1 MKKFY
6 TTLLA
11 LLAVVTM
18 SAESNETAK
27 LDIKEHINAM
37 HAPNANTDIICTSKV
52 AQHIMSQIAE
62 SDSNVDNLSSATNI
76 TPTKTENINVSVQT
90 AEWPSASVTNG
101 CYFTLSERMKPNI
114 TWTIGINGLIGE
126 FNEDNIDKSCTCR
139 NNSRS
144 GETLNFDNGTV
155 VITANGSKKTVHV
168 KAELVMEDAVKY
180 KFEFDAPMSSVPEE
194 NYTYSNLEIDE
205 SYKEYGITW
214 MRASDDVTQVVLTVN
229 GDLSVPG
236 TYTDDNAT
244 ATFFRSLPGGETE
257 TIKAATIL
265 KAATTVN
272 DFDEP
277 SLSLSF
283 IGEDAKQYNFNA
295 VYTHPEPTEVLN
307 LNLEGIQLK
316 DIIEKS
322 GIFQIYGF
330 NEDETINI
338 SIVPTAKQIAGHY
351 TIDDLK
357 AYSSYNIITFIRPD
371 GTLVEKK
378 YYDAD
383 FDVTVDGD
391 KATLVGT
398 FLAGEYKINM
408 NLKCNIVIAGL
419 TYDTDEDVDV
429 VFTKEH
435 LAKIENYDA
444 TKAVYVIL
452 EDKDSKTDFYLY
464 VYVDDFD
471 ATTSI
476 PVGTYPVDKS
486 YKAPSVQAGMF
497 YGNNV
502 YPTFL
507 AKTDGQGNLTDNLW
521 YAVNGTLTVTENN
534 GELAFELNAKNS
546 YKRNMRVRYNM
557 PATAIRNVSAAKPA
571 VKTLEGNK
579 IIIRKNGKRY
589 NAVGQQQG
597 R

>member
-1 MKKFY
+1 MRRFY
-6 TTLLA
+6 TTLLT
-11 LLAVVTM
+11 LISVVTIYAG
-18 SAESNETAK
+18 S
-27 LDIKEHINAM
+27 
-37 HAPNANTDIICTSKV
+37 
-52 AQHIMSQIAE
+52 
-62 SDSNVDNLSSATNI
+62 I
-76 TPTKTENINVSVQT
+76 TPTKTEKVNVNVQT
-90 AEWPSASVTNG
+90 AEWPSDNIANG
-101 CYFTLSERMKPNI
+101 CYFKLAERMKNNI
-114 TWTIGINGLIGE
+114 TWELAVSGLTGE
-126 FNEDNIDKSCTCR
+126 FTDENILSPQTCR
-139 NNSRS
+139 TNSRT
-144 GETLNFDNGTV
+144 GEVINYDNGSVT
-155 VITANGSKKTVHV
+155 ITANGNKHTVHV
-168 KAELVMEDAVKY
+168 KAALVMDDAVEY
-180 KFEFDAPMSSVPEE
+180 TFEFDAPMASMPEVSYS
-194 NYTYSNLEIDE
+194 YTNLEIDE

-214 MRASDDVTQVVLTVN
+214 MRASNDETQVVLTLN
-229 GDLSVPG
+229 DEITIPG
-236 TYTDDNAT
+236 TYTDANAT

-257 TIKAATIL
+257 TVRAATIV
-265 KAATTVN
+265 KAETTVN
-272 DFDEP
+272 TFDEP
-277 SLSLSF
+277 TLNLSF

-295 VYTHPEPTEVLN
+295 VYTHPEPTEVIN

-322 GIFQIYGF
+322 GIFQVYGF

-338 SIVPTAKQIAGHY
+338 SIVPTATQIAGHY

-357 AYSSYNIITFIRPD
+357 AYSSYNIITFIKPD
-371 GTLVEKK
+371 GTLIEKK

-534 GELAFELNAKNS
+534 GELAFELNAQNS
-546 YKRNMRVRYNM
+546 YKRNLRVRYNL
-557 PATAIRNVSAAKPA
+557 PATGISNVTVSAPT

-579 IIIRKNGKRY
+579 IVISKNGKRY
-589 NAVGQQQG
+589 NVVGQQQSE
-597 R
+597 